1 MSKTGS
7 EWRAAVL
14 YAWLIASVPASA
26 AIAAP
31 FVVPADVAVRVVP
44 ACDAKRRGGACS
56 ACGMTQA
63 FYAIARGDLNEAR
76 AENTGAVPVFAG
88 LGVNGLAAGAVGAGL
103 ARRRRR

>member
-1 MSKTGS
+1 MLKPRGD
-7 EWRAAVL
+7 WRSALL
-14 YAWLIASVPASA
+14 YAWLIASVPATA
-26 AIAAP
+26 AVAAP

-44 ACDAKRRGGACS
+44 ACDAKRRGEVCS

-76 AENTGAVPVFAG
+76 AENTGAVPLFAG
-88 LGVNGLAAGAVGAGL
+88 LGVNGLAAGAVGVGL